1 VVDRTPGLEMTEQ
14 AQSGTILGESET
26 KPAVCLPEVRL
37 PEAALAVELAVV
49 VPTYNERGNIRP
61 LVTALTHALAEIQ
74 WEVIFVDDHSP
85 DGTAEVVREMAQTN
99 PQVRVLER
107 IGRRGLSSAC
117 IEGMLATAAPYIA
130 VLDADLQHDE
140 RLLPRML
147 ERIKAERLDIVI
159 GTRQPDVNTGELSR
173 RRIWLSRLGHRI
185 SRLVSPTEIT
195 DAMSGFF
202 LIDRNLFS
210 RVAPRLNG
218 TGFKILVDLLASN
231 DQPILIGEEPYE
243 FRKRHWGESKL
254 DFRVEAE
261 YLYLIADKLLGRIL
275 PTRFVIFALVGSV
288 GVIVHLAVLWVLYY
302 QAKFS
307 FLAAQ
312 AAGTFAAMTLNFL
325 LDNGLTFHDTRLRGV
340 RILSGLLT
348 FYVACS
354 VGALVNLSVANSLFR
369 SHVAWWLA
377 AICGLAVSSVWNY
390 GVNAVFTWRR
400 SQRQV

>member
-1 VVDRTPGLEMTEQ
+1 MTEQ
-14 AQSGTILGESET
+14 TQAKIMLAERGAN
-26 KPAVCLPEVRL
+26 PAVCLPETPL
-37 PEAALAVELAVV
+37 PEAGLAVELAVV

-61 LVTALTHALAEIQ
+61 LLAALSDALRDIR

-85 DGTAEVVREMAQTN
+85 DVTAEFVRQMAQTN
-99 PQVRVLER
+99 PKVRVLER

-147 ERIKAERLDIVI
+147 QRIKLQRLDLVVA
-159 GTRQPDVNTGELSR
+159 TRKLDGNTSALSR
-173 RRIWLSRLGHRI
+173 RRIWLSNLGHRI
-185 SRLVSPTEIT
+185 SQFVLGCEIT
-195 DAMSGFF
+195 DTMSGFF
-202 LIDRNLFS
+202 LIDRDFFA

-218 TGFKILVDLLASN
+218 AGFKILVDVLATS
-231 DQPILIGEEPYE
+231 DRPISIGEEPYE

-261 YLYLIADKLLGRIL
+261 YLYLIADKLIGTVL
-275 PTRFVIFALVGSV
+275 PTRFVMFTLVGSSGLILHL
-288 GVIVHLAVLWVLYY
+288 GVLFFLYY
-302 QAKFS
+302 GGKTT

-312 AAGTFAAMTLNFL
+312 AAATFAAMTLNFL
-325 LDNGLTFHDTRLRGV
+325 LDNALTFRDTRLRGWH
-340 RILSGLLT
+340 ILSGLLT

-369 SHVAWWLA
+369 SHIPWWVA
-377 AICGLAVSSVWNY
+377 AISGLGVSSVWNY

-400 SQRQV
+400 RQRQL

>member
-1 VVDRTPGLEMTEQ
+1 VLPDLHVTNQVKSE
-14 AQSGTILGESET
+14 TILDERGTSSD
-26 KPAVCLPEVRL
+26 VCLPAPF
-37 PEAALAVELAVV
+37 PEPTFTVELAII
-49 VPTYNERGNIRP
+49 VPTYNERGNIQP
-61 LVTALTHALAEIQ
+61 LLAALTNALTDTR

-85 DGTAEVVREMAQTN
+85 DGTADLVRQMAQTN
-99 PQVRVLER
+99 PKVRLLER

-147 ERIKAERLDIVI
+147 ERMKLQRLDLLIA
-159 GTRQPDVNTGELSR
+159 TRTGDGNAGAMSRPRVSLSK
-173 RRIWLSRLGHRI
+173 LGHRI
-185 SRLVSPTEIT
+185 SRLVLGCEIS

-202 LIDRNLFS
+202 LIDRVFFR

-218 TGFKILVDLLASN
+218 AGFKLLVDVLASN

-261 YLYLIADKLLGRIL
+261 YLYLIADKLIGKVL
-275 PTRFVIFALVGSV
+275 PTRFVMFGLVGAT
-288 GVIVHLAVLWVLYY
+288 GVILHLGLLYLLYY
-302 QAKFS
+302 HAKTAFV
-307 FLAAQ
+307 AAQ
-312 AAGTFAAMTLNFL
+312 AAATFAAMTLNFL
-325 LDNGLTFHDTRLRGV
+325 LDNALTFRDTRLRGWH
-340 RILSGLLT
+340 ILSGLLT

-354 VGALVNLSVANSLFR
+354 LGALVNLSVANSLFR
-369 SHVAWWLA
+369 SHVTWWLA

-390 GVNAVFTWRR
+390 GVNAVCTWRR
-400 SQRQV
+400 RRRQT